1 MQLHSFHIVSHIFA
15 FEQQLFHPL
24 SLPCGIRGHNGQILA
39 PSLQSLWVTAWAERS
54 CWQASC
60 PPLVTACIWPC
71 LQGSPK
77 PALQSFFQELRNT
90 ESIGTV
96 LFIIRDYFSFF
107 NYRVI
112 KHIVDL
118 VQTRIKLCFTS
129 KCLASLLS
137 GGRVLAA
144 YLPGTLIC
152 ATGDISTFQWTG
164 EYPGSRGCY
173 QTDLWRL
180 PVCYQ
185 G

>member
-1 MQLHSFHIVSHIFA
+1 MDKFWHLHSRVYESLRERNVPVDRLVAH
-15 FEQQLFHPL
+15 LL
-24 SLPCGIRGHNGQILA
+24 SLRAFDP
-39 PSLQSLWVTAWAERS
+39 VYKD
-54 CWQASC
+54 
-60 PPLVTACIWPC
+60 
-71 LQGSPK
+71 SPK

-152 ATGDISTFQWTG
+152 ATGDISTFQ
-164 EYPGSRGCY
+164 
-173 QTDLWRL
+173 
-180 PVCYQ
+180 
-185 G
+185 